1 MRRGASFVPAN
12 PLPYKRRAGW
22 FHTAREKL
30 KPAIKASP
38 PRGERNGSE
47 VKIYGSKRE
56 IEALIFFF
64 FRMKPPCYKG
74 RGVRFKVC

>member
-1 MRRGASFVPAN
+1 VKRGI
-12 PLPYKRRAGW
+12 AGW

-30 KPAIKASP
+30 KPGIKASP

-64 FRMKPPCYKG
+64 FRMKPPCTSG
-74 RGVRFKVC
+74 RGLGG